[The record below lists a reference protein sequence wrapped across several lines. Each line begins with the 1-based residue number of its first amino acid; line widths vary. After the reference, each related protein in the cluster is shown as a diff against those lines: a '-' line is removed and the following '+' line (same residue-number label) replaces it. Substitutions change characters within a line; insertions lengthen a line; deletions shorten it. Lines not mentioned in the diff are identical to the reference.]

1 MTSRAD
7 RRGSFGL
14 AWLLGHR
21 GLILLLLGVLVVAT
35 GLLPWADARP
45 VLERAAPVLGFLVL
59 IKLVADLCDD
69 ADLFDLVAHGAARL
83 ARGRTAVL
91 YLLFCGVGI
100 VATWVLSLDTTAVLL
115 TPIALALAAELG
127 VAPLPFAFAS
137 VWLANAASLLLPV
150 SNLTNLLAQ
159 HHLSLTSGQFMH
171 LLTWPQAAV
180 LVVVVG
186 TLLVRHRT
194 ALRGRYPVSEHLP
207 KHDPWL
213 VWPAALVA
221 TATGPA
227 IVAGVEAWEAALGG
241 FLVLL
246 VAFVVRQ
253 PGTVVPRRLVRLA
266 PWDMAAFALGLFLV
280 IAAVMR
286 PAHTLVAEALG
297 AGTGAGD
304 LLQLAGVATVL
315 ANATNNLPTYLALEP
330 FAAEPARAAAL
341 LVAVNVGPV
350 VLIWGSLANLLWRDR
365 CRVRGLEV
373 SSRRFAL
380 EGLLVM
386 PTAVAAGVLAVALA
400 VAAR

>member
-1 MTSRAD
+1 
-7 RRGSFGL
+7 
-14 AWLLGHR
+14 
-21 GLILLLLGVLVVAT
+21 
-35 GLLPWADARP
+35 
-45 VLERAAPVLGFLVL
+45 
-59 IKLVADLCDD
+59 
-69 ADLFDLVAHGAARL
+69 
-83 ARGRTAVL
+83 
-91 YLLFCGVGI
+91 
-100 VATWVLSLDTTAVLL
+100 
-115 TPIALALAAELG
+115 
-127 VAPLPFAFAS
+127 
-137 VWLANAASLLLPV
+137 
-150 SNLTNLLAQ
+150 
-159 HHLSLTSGQFMH
+159 
-171 LLTWPQAAV
+171 
-180 LVVVVG
+180 
-186 TLLVRHRT
+186 
-194 ALRGRYPVSEHLP
+194 
-207 KHDPWL
+207 
-213 VWPAALVA
+213 
-221 TATGPA
+221 
-227 IVAGVEAWEAALGG
+227 
-241 FLVLL
+241 
-246 VAFVVRQ
+246 
-253 PGTVVPRRLVRLA
+253 
-266 PWDMAAFALGLFLV
+266 MAAFALGLFLV